1 MLRAEAKWDAYVSHL
16 NGSQVYRR
24 AMRADARR
32 NRNAVLEAG
41 ARLLAERPAAS
52 MQEIADASG
61 VGRTTVYRHFPA
73 REDLVSALV
82 TQVAEE
88 LTGIMRERVA
98 AGDAPAE
105 VLRHLAAQT
114 VALGRRWS
122 FLRSQRQN
130 VLASIEEGDRAYRTW
145 VVQAQRAGDLR
156 RDFDADFVLAL
167 TRGIITSAIDE
178 SDRLG
183 SEHAGR
189 LAGEALTS
197 VLVPVPT

>member
-1 MLRAEAKWDAYVSHL
+1 
-16 NGSQVYRR
+16 VYRR

-73 REDLVSALV
+73 REDLVAALV

-88 LTGIMRERVA
+88 AIAITNEAVE
-98 AGDAPAE
+98 GDHSADE
-105 VLRHLAAQT
+105 VLRDLAVHL

-122 FLRSQRQN
+122 FLRSQREE
-130 VLASIEEGDRAYRTW
+130 VLASLQESDRTYRAW
-145 VVQAQRAGDLR
+145 VVQCQRDGQLR
-156 RDFDADFVLAL
+156 RDFDPDFVLAV
-167 TRGIITSAIDE
+167 TRGIVTAGIDE

-183 SEHAGR
+183 AEHAGR
-189 LAGEALTS
+189 WAADALVS
-197 VLVPVPT
+197 ALSPG